1 MNRLNL
7 DALESMARLEGG
19 TEKGMFNFGGTYDKT
34 YLASKMLNNALLTK
48 SALARLVE
56 QKDCERAKHIA
67 HFAISQL
74 IDFAMN
80 YHHWTVVDNEVA
92 IAARNRS
99 VDGGNIASGARIL
112 KNLPRNAKIIKR
124 FLELQKEQEGKK
136 KRISN
141 SALINSLGEE
151 FELGPTQV
159 RAIIKD
165 GLKNGAKMPGNP
177 PAK

>member
-19 TEKGMFNFGGTYDKT
+19 TEKGIFNFGGAYDKT

-74 IDFAMN
+74 IEFAMN
-80 YHHWTVVDNEVA
+80 YHHWTVVDNETA
-92 IAARNRS
+92 IKARNDS
-99 VDGGNIASGARIL
+99 VEGARRGAREKGKL
-112 KNLPRNAKIIKR
+112 KNYSGRDLKMAER
-124 FLELQKEQEGKK
+124 FLELKKEQEGK
-136 KRISN
+136 R
-141 SALINSLGEE
+141 
-151 FELGPTQV
+151 P
-159 RAIIKD
+159 RASD
-165 GLKNGAKMPGNP
+165 SGLKDSVGNEFGLRP
-177 PAK
+177 TAARAAIKKGLKILATRKR